1 MAAAIRKRLYLCR
14 RYLCGDA
21 KDKGLMRKWALLLLL
36 WGVAWPAMA
45 AKSLSVDQIEQ
56 LLFKLQDKPDGKVA
70 GELQD
75 AQLTERVTGARLA
88 HWKTEFPGKRS
99 QEELMRLADMSA
111 FLRPP
116 ASDVLRDPAPDKETQ
131 ERMLSMAVE
140 YVRATTTRLPEF
152 YATRETTHFEDTLS
166 SRADFQFPGSMAKD
180 EHSSL
185 GGLPVQTN
193 GMSTTTEYRTLHST
207 GEYSE
212 TVTYRDGQEVL
223 DEGSGNQKKAEEP
236 ALGLTSNGE
245 FGPILAAVIDDVI
258 PNGVSWLRW
267 EQGNGEP
274 AGVFYYDV
282 PTSPSHFRIRIT
294 VNGKEQALFP
304 AYHGELEIDPAT
316 GEILRLSEVADFMPP
331 SAGMQ
336 AAIMVEY
343 APVTI
348 GDQSYICP
356 VRGVAYSRF
365 PIQSGSTADDVERPG
380 LTELNDLAFTQFHQF
395 RSDARIVAN
404 AGGNGGSNGGG
415 QSGASQPEAA
425 AGAAADR
432 APAPTSTAPPSA
444 QAQGT
449 EPAAVTAASAL
460 GAPPSTQIVF
470 QARVLPEGDPALK
483 GPDPDSGPAG
493 DKSASL
499 KGGAHRYIVDL
510 SVNPQG
516 LTFAEGADGAQRTQ
530 LECALVVYDGEGNR
544 VNSLGRS
551 FDFHLTAEQY
561 QQLRAKGG
569 VVPARLAIDLPSGE
583 VVLRIV
589 AYEPASARIGS
600 LEIPVIVADK

>member
-1 MAAAIRKRLYLCR
+1 
-14 RYLCGDA
+14 
-21 KDKGLMRKWALLLLL
+21 MRKWALLLLF
-36 WGVAWPAMA
+36 WGIAWPAMA
-45 AKSLSVDQIEQ
+45 AKSLSVDQVEQ

-70 GELQD
+70 GALED
-75 AQLTERVTGARLA
+75 AQLTERVSGARLA

-131 ERMLSMAVE
+131 ERMVSMAVE
-140 YVRATTTRLPEF
+140 YVRATTTRLPDF

-180 EHSSL
+180 AHSSL

-193 GMSTTTEYRTLHST
+193 GKSTTTEYRTLHST

-223 DEGSGNQKKAEEP
+223 DEGSGNQKKEEEP
-236 ALGLTSNGE
+236 VLGLTANGE

-258 PNGVSWLRW
+258 SNGVSWLRW

-282 PTSPSHFRIRIT
+282 PTSPSHFKIQIT
-294 VNGKEQALFP
+294 LNGKEQALFP

-336 AAIMVEY
+336 AAILVEY

-380 LTELNDLAFTQFHQF
+380 LTELNDVAFTQYHLF
-395 RSDARIVAN
+395 RSDARMVAN
-404 AGGNGGSNGGG
+404 ASGNGGSNASG
-415 QSGASQPEAA
+415 QSGAAQPEAA
-425 AGAAADR
+425 TGAAADR

-449 EPAAVTAASAL
+449 EPAAVTAAAVL

-470 QARVLPEGDPALK
+470 QARALPEGDTALAESIPEKNLKNNPTRAFK
-483 GPDPDSGPAG
+483 GAPH
-493 DKSASL
+493 L
-499 KGGAHRYIVDL
+499 YIVDL
-510 SVNPQG
+510 GIQPG
-516 LTFAEGADGAQRTQ
+516 DLAFAEGADGTRTAR
-530 LECALVVYDGEGNR
+530 LEIALVAYDKDGQA
-544 VNSLGRS
+544 VNSLGHQY
-551 FDFHLTAEQY
+551 DLTFPAAQFEQ
-561 QQLRAKGG
+561 LSAAGKGIS
-569 VVPARLAIDLPSGE
+569 VRLALILPAGAN
-583 VVLRIV
+583 VVRAV
-589 AYEPASARIGS
+589 AYDPATAKIGS
-600 LEIPVIVADK
+600 LEIPVKVVDK